1 MNALKKTTA
10 YILVFIV
17 LIITVLAI
25 LGIWDVV
32 NFENILRRSITSLF
46 VIFISAV
53 IVLFIFSVL
62 IKENEPKKQYFEEK
76 QKDKVE

>member
-62 IKENEPKKQYFEEK
+62 IKENEPKKHYFEEK